1 MEIIMKTILL
11 SGVIAVL
18 VLLLFS
24 CNDKIEVQKAY
35 DFSLSSWY
43 LQPKIKRGEAV
54 EIRFT
59 LSRSGQYDGAEYYIG
74 YIQRQG
80 KGEVFDTDEAYLV
93 NREQI
98 ELAAL
103 PDLRVDKEGN
113 YTFTLFYRSLSDK
126 KSEIQF
132 IVTDNFGQEQTMMV
146 TFEPDTEKE
155 DSDESAG

>member
-1 MEIIMKTILL
+1 MEIIMKIIVFSSL
-11 SGVIAVL
+11 IAVL
-18 VLLLFS
+18 VLLFCS

-43 LQPKIKRGEAV
+43 LQSKIKRGETV
-54 EIRFT
+54 EIRLT
-59 LSRSGQYDGAEYYIG
+59 LSRSGKYDGAAYFIG
-74 YIQRQG
+74 YVQRQG
-80 KGEVFDTDEAYLV
+80 KGEVFDSDDIYLV

-103 PDLRVDKEGN
+103 ADLRVDKDGN

-132 IVTDNFGQEQTMMV
+132 VVTDNFGQEQTLLV
-146 TFEPDTEKE
+146 AFEPDTEKE
-155 DSDESAG
+155 DNDESAD